1 MIHIYCGDGKGK
13 TTAAIGLA
21 VRMAG
26 YNKKVLFMQF
36 LKGSYTGELEILQ
49 KCENITV
56 MRCDKN
62 YGFFRSMT
70 DSDKENI
77 IKCHNENLEY
87 VLKNTDS
94 FDMIVLDEIFAA
106 YNYDLADREK
116 VKEIVEKYKG
126 ELVMTGR
133 DPQEW
138 FVERADYVSEIKKIK
153 HPYDRGITAREGIE
167 F

>member
-87 VLKNTDS
+87 VLKNIDS

-116 VKEIVEKYKG
+116 VKGIVEKYKG

-138 FVERADYVSEIKKIK
+138 FVGRADYVSEIKKIK

>member
-13 TTAAIGLA
+13 TTTSIGLA

-26 YNKKVLFMQF
+26 YGKKVLFMQF

-49 KCENITV
+49 KSENITV

-62 YGFFRSMT
+62 YGFFRGMT

-94 FDMIVLDEIFAA
+94 FDMIVLDEIFTA

-116 VKEIVEKYKG
+116 VKKIVEKYKG

-133 DPQEW
+133 EPQEW

-153 HPYDRGITAREGIE
+153 HPYDKGITAREGIE

>member
-49 KCENITV
+49 KSVTV

-87 VLKNTDS
+87 VLKNMDS

-106 YNYDLADREK
+106 YNYDLANKEK

-133 DPQEW
+133 EPQEW
-138 FVERADYVSEIKKIK
+138 FVEKADYVSEIKKIK
-153 HPYDRGITAREGIE
+153 HPYDKGITAREGIE

>member
-87 VLKNTDS
+87 VLKNIDS

-133 DPQEW
+133 DPQKW

>member
-26 YNKKVLFMQF
+26 YNKKALFMQF
-36 LKGSYTGELEILQ
+36 LKGSYTGELEIL
-49 KCENITV
+49 KKSENITV

-87 VLKNTDS
+87 VLKNIDS

-106 YNYDLADREK
+106 YNYDLADKER

>member
-56 MRCDKN
+56 MRCDRN

-87 VLKNTDS
+87 VLKNIDS

-138 FVERADYVSEIKKIK
+138 FVGRADYVSEIKKIK